1 MAVFLLQKEVPIMYT
16 STRSKNA
23 IRIVID
29 MMRHREGCRVA
40 EIAQRQELSV
50 IYTRN
55 LLIPLVKSTLIKKS
69 RRGFQLA
76 KTTDQFTLADI
87 IRAVV

>member
-1 MAVFLLQKEVPIMYT
+1 MYT

-23 IRIVID
+23 IRIVVDVIS
-29 MMRHREGCRVA
+29 HREGCSVA

-55 LLIPLVKSTLIKKS
+55 LLISLTQATIIKKS
-69 RRGFQLA
+69 RKGFKLA

-87 IRAVV
+87 IRAVS